1 MDFIDKFVDHPWKNE
16 RNNTSFEE
24 YVDGCDKIAEG
35 CLKQLDVI
43 GEIIAALEKQISEFE
58 TGDTEACTEE
68 QIEALRLY
76 KGFADTEARLILF
89 ELDFLTAYKHLLLS
103 TTDWEYRFFVRR
115 IYTLMHETREGFVKP
130 TGKVMHLLK
139 ETIGEESFSG
149 YERNRKYMSQFL
161 HGNDNIFK
169 EVRDKTDAHKDSVEI
184 QINIIEG
191 ISVKN
196 SRELI
201 EKYFDIISGLSITL
215 FPIFATLLKYIKGL

>member
-1 MDFIDKFVDHPWKNE
+1 MDYIDNLCDNPWKNE

-24 YVDGCDKIAEG
+24 YVDGCDKITGG
-35 CLKQLDVI
+35 CLKQLDI
-43 GEIIAALEKQISEFE
+43 IIEIIASLEKQISEFE
-58 TGDTEACTEE
+58 TGVTEACTEE
-68 QIEALRLY
+68 QIEAIRLY

-89 ELDFLTAYKHLLLS
+89 ELDFLTSYKHLLLS

-149 YERNRKYMSQFL
+149 YEGNRNYMNQFL
-161 HGNDNIFK
+161 QNNDNIFK
-169 EVRDKTDAHKDSVEI
+169 EVRDKTDAHKDDVGL
-184 QINIIEG
+184 QVRIIEG
-191 ISVKN
+191 ISVKD
-196 SRELI
+196 SRKLI
-201 EKYFDIISGLSITL
+201 EEYFDIISGLSITL